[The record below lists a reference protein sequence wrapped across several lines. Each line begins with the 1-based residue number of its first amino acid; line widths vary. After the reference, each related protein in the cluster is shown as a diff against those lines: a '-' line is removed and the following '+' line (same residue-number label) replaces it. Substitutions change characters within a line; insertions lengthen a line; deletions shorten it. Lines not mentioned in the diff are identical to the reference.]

1 MPPVKT
7 AVPPQAAPLY
17 DAYRGWLAARGV
29 GSHTFDSGARCFLAR
44 FPDPQCLGGAAAGGP
59 AGGHPAAA
67 AAAAELPDAARAP
80 AAGL

>member
-17 DAYRGWLAARGV
+17 AAYRVWLAARGV

-44 FPDPQCLGGAAAGGP
+44 FPDPQAWAGQPLAARLRQ
-59 AGGHPAAA
+59 HPAAP
-67 AAAAELPDAARAP
+67 AAAAELLDAARPP
-80 AAGL
+80 AARL